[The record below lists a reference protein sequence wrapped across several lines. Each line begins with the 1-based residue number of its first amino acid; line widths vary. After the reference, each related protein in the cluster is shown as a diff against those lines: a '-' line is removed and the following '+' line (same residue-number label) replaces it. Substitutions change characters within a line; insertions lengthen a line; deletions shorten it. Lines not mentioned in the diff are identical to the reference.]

1 MLRCAWLCR
10 APFEWGEHVDIGKR
24 YGLSA
29 EEVERVTQGSSAPGW
44 SEHDAAILRGV
55 EELIGDQAL
64 SDATWETLAKSW
76 NEAQMIA
83 FPMMAGQYV
92 ATAFVQNLL
101 RIRLAENNRGSSIA
115 DVRRKML

>member
-76 NEAQMIA
+76 NEAQMIRIPDDGRPVCRHGLCPEFA
-83 FPMMAGQYV
+83 TDSAGREQSGLIY
-92 ATAFVQNLL
+92 
-101 RIRLAENNRGSSIA
+101 R
-115 DVRRKML
+115 